1 MRHTGRPAGE
11 SANHLLAYVKSIIP
25 PSLLPD
31 EDKAPCYDPTQ
42 AYGLNLCCP
51 ICCSILDRPLEL
63 LCYAVICLSCCC
75 KWIQVNPS
83 LSCPCCYT
91 HSLSSYA
98 IKQPSSLLITLLE
111 NLPIICVRGCDKVV
125 KLVDYRSHLEGKC
138 KSHYQHDLHSPSHMT
153 LQDVLNRPTS
163 APSTPTDDL
172 LTEHYVRRLFEPDST
187 GNQGIAK
194 VKTRGQVRI
203 DRITQHD

>member
-11 SANHLLAYVKSIIP
+11 SGNNLLQHIHSTIP

-31 EDKAPCYDPTQ
+31 EDTNPGVRTQ
-42 AYGLNLCCP
+42 LVLLHN
-51 ICCSILDRPLEL
+51 SVKL
-63 LCYAVICLSCCC
+63 LCGAVICLNCCC

-91 HSLSSYA
+91 HSLSSSA
-98 IKQPSSLLITLLE
+98 IKQPSSLLTTLLE

-125 KLVDYRSHLEGKC
+125 KLVEYRSHLEGKC
-138 KSHYQHDLHSPSHMT
+138 KSYYQHDIHSPSHMT
-153 LQDVLNRPTS
+153 SSTDQLQHPPLQQMICS
-163 APSTPTDDL
+163 LSTI
-172 LTEHYVRRLFEPDST
+172 FEPDSSK
-187 GNQGIAK
+187 GIAR

-203 DRITQHD
+203 NERIRAIINDYL